1 MKLGEVPRSQ
11 QYSYFVDKSIH
22 YDHLRNVKPVVSDK
36 QSPKTYRYDIDKDG
50 FKRNR
55 KFRRSVARTRDLEN

>member
-1 MKLGEVPRSQ
+1 MMKLGEVPRSQ

-22 YDHLRNVKPVVSDK
+22 YDHLRNVKAVVADK

-50 FKRNR
+50 FARNR
-55 KFRRSVARTRDLEN
+55 KLRKSLARTRDL